1 MIKTSRMVHVVL
13 VTGPSGAGRTTAI
26 NALED
31 AGFEAIDNMPLT
43 LAPRLFEG
51 STLNRP
57 LALGLDTSFFFQ
69 CIMYATHA
77 TCIKRESFRQVF

>member
-1 MIKTSRMVHVVL
+1 MIDKVEVMHVVL

-26 NALED
+26 NFLEY
-31 AGFEAIDNMPLT
+31 AGLEAIDNVPLT

-57 LALGLDTSFFFQ
+57 LALGLDT
-69 CIMYATHA
+69 
-77 TCIKRESFRQVF
+77 RN